1 MAKKRRVLVTGV
13 ARWWGALVVQRL
25 VEDPDVAEV
34 IGIDIR
40 EPRHDLGRADYLKLD
55 IRHSLIGKLV
65 RAVGIDTVVHTLTR
79 IDSFDMDPARA
90 HEMNVIGT
98 LNLLAG
104 CAGTG
109 SPVRR
114 FVLKSSGHVYGSR
127 FDLPTGL
134 REDHRLD
141 SNSRHQFVRDIVEV
155 ESYVSDFAV
164 RNPNITI
171 LALRFSNSLNADE
184 PQPLARYL
192 DLEVVPTVIGYD
204 PPIQLIHRD
213 DCIEAM
219 VMATKRGPGGAYN
232 IAPAAT
238 SPTATPTSTRRSSRI
253 SSTAGRSHQRT
264 ETARSKASLPRRRLR
279 LNLAATPVDDKH
291 LTVHVASGIRGQEQD
306 GRGHLVRDSDP
317 THRVLG
323 QDAVE
328 DRLVGPER
336 FGEAGLDHSG
346 GDRVDPDFPAG
357 LSRQLPGEHDDPC
370 LGDVVDPQ
378 ADARP
383 QAADAGDVDDRAA
396 VGLHPRFIDQL
407 GQHEDAAEV
416 DLERLVPCRQLGAKD
431 RPHVRVGGR
440 VVDQDVDPG
449 EALHDLLDEA
459 LQLLGAAGMGRDRG
473 RLVGVLRVDPLGFDV
488 EVRLLPARQH
498 DLGPVFGED
507 LRDRAPDAA
516 ACSGHERDS
525 PGQIEK
531 GARGHD

>member
-1 MAKKRRVLVTGV
+1 MAKKRRILVTGV

-104 CAGTG
+104 CAGEG

-114 FVLKSSGHVYGSR
+114 FILKSSGHVYGSR

-141 SNSRHQFVRDIVEV
+141 SNSKHQFVRDIVEV

-171 LALRFSNSLNADE
+171 LALRFSNSLNPQE

-213 DCIEAM
+213 DCIAAM
-219 VMATKRGPGGAYN
+219 VLATKRGPGGAYN
-232 IAPAAT
+232 IGPPATRAPPSKISSSSGVCSAT
-238 SPTATPTSTRRSSRI
+238 NPTGTPTSTRRSWRI
-253 SSTAGRSHQRT
+253 SSTAGSSRRPMVRARRMVRS
-264 ETARSKASLPRRRLR
+264 PRRQTKVR
-279 LNLAATPVDDKH
+279 LNLTAATPVHDKH
-291 LTVHVASGIRGQEQD
+291 L
-306 GRGHLVRDSDP
+306 
-317 THRVLG
+317 
-323 QDAVE
+323 AV
-328 DRLVGPER
+328 D
-336 FGEAGLDHSG
+336 
-346 GDRVDPDFPAG
+346 
-357 LSRQLPGEHDDPC
+357 
-370 LGDVVDPQ
+370 
-378 ADARP
+378 
-383 QAADAGDVDDRAA
+383 
-396 VGLHPRFIDQL
+396 I
-407 GQHEDAAEV
+407 
-416 DLERLVPCRQLGAKD
+416 
-431 RPHVRVGGR
+431 
-440 VVDQDVDPG
+440 
-449 EALHDLLDEA
+449 
-459 LQLLGAAGMGRDRG
+459 
-473 RLVGVLRVDPLGFDV
+473 
-488 EVRLLPARQH
+488 
-498 DLGPVFGED
+498 
-507 LRDRAPDAA
+507 
-516 ACSGHERDS
+516 
-525 PGQIEK
+525 
-531 GARGHD
+531 

>member
-104 CAGTG
+104 CAGAG

-141 SNSRHQFVRDIVEV
+141 TNSRHQFVRDIVEV

-171 LALRFSNSLNADE
+171 LALRFSNSLNPDE

-204 PPIQLIHRD
+204 PPVQLIHRD
-213 DCIEAM
+213 DAIEAM
-219 VMATKRGPGGAYN
+219 VLATKRGPGGAYN
-232 IAPAAT
+232 IAPAGNEPLSTLLDSAGKLHAPLLPPLGLGVAAFAIRQAGIAFL
-238 SPTATPTSTRRSSRI
+238 SPQLLDLLRWGRTLSTTKAARELGFRAARDTRSAFEDFIQQRRVLRYEPDRRVYQYEKELEDFIHSRQVASSNGEGEADGAVLE
-253 SSTAGRSHQRT
+253 SAG
-264 ETARSKASLPRRRLR
+264 EAKAPRRRPR
-279 LNLAATPVDDKH
+279 PRQAP
-291 LTVHVASGIRGQEQD
+291 R
-306 GRGHLVRDSDP
+306 R
-317 THRVLG
+317 
-323 QDAVE
+323 
-328 DRLVGPER
+328 
-336 FGEAGLDHSG
+336 
-346 GDRVDPDFPAG
+346 
-357 LSRQLPGEHDDPC
+357 SR
-370 LGDVVDPQ
+370 
-378 ADARP
+378 
-383 QAADAGDVDDRAA
+383 
-396 VGLHPRFIDQL
+396 
-407 GQHEDAAEV
+407 
-416 DLERLVPCRQLGAKD
+416 
-431 RPHVRVGGR
+431 
-440 VVDQDVDPG
+440 
-449 EALHDLLDEA
+449 
-459 LQLLGAAGMGRDRG
+459 
-473 RLVGVLRVDPLGFDV
+473 
-488 EVRLLPARQH
+488 
-498 DLGPVFGED
+498 
-507 LRDRAPDAA
+507 
-516 ACSGHERDS
+516 S
-525 PGQIEK
+525 
-531 GARGHD
+531 